1 MSRDE
6 WKIQLHLTCA
16 GELRSMAGKMLGA
29 NGKAELIKIAEGH
42 EQSARSLEGTPI
54 HDMPRLTGT
63 A

>member
-6 WKIQLHLTCA
+6 WKIKLHLTCA
-16 GELRSMAGKMLGA
+16 GELRSMAGKMVCA

-42 EQSARSLEGTPI
+42 EQSARSLEGTT
-54 HDMPRLTGT
+54 MGNFQPRTGT

>member
-6 WKIQLHLTCA
+6 WKIKLHLTCA

-29 NGKAELIKIAEGH
+29 NGRAELIKIAEDH
-42 EQSARSLEGTPI
+42 EQSAKSLEGTTI
-54 HDMPRLTGT
+54 GNLQRAGT

>member
-16 GELRSMAGKMLGA
+16 GELRSMAGKMLG
-29 NGKAELIKIAEGH
+29 NSKDELIKIAEGH
-42 EQSARSLEGTPI
+42 EQLAKSLEGTT
-54 HDMPRLTGT
+54 MGGSQRLAGT

>member
-6 WKIQLHLTCA
+6 WRIRLHLTCA

-42 EQSARSLEGTPI
+42 EQSARSLEGTVI
-54 HDMPRLTGT
+54 GDSQRLAGT